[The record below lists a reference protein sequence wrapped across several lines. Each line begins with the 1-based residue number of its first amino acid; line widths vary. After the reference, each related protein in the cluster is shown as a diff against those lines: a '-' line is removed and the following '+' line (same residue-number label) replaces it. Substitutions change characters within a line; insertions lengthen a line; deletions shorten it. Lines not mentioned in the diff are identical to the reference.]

1 MPTSDLVTVTPM
13 LAAGLIDMLPLI
25 CGCLFG
31 VSIGLVIFLLG
42 KRLGISA
49 APVAAVIGDAQRRLR
64 RESLSKD
71 AGIAAFVL
79 PILPAVAKLTKTLP
93 LDAFRSDLRARYASA
108 GWPGGLDDEE
118 LLALSLLIGLALAIP
133 VMLLVLLVNP
143 FAMPAGLIFVLA
155 GPSLVSSHLS
165 SIGTARV
172 KSISRNMPYVLDML
186 VLTMRA
192 GASMPI
198 AIERVG
204 VDFQGTPIG
213 TEFRAILSDLEMGV
227 TLRQGYENLAQR
239 APVPVVRQFVDDVV
253 QSEELGRPIAETLER
268 LADRVRVRRVQEA
281 TETAG
286 KAKVM
291 VLVPGMLVFA
301 ATLLLLFA
309 PFIVRYYYEGLNI
322 G

>member
-1 MPTSDLVTVTPM
+1 MPMSSELVRLMP
-13 LAAGLIDMLPLI
+13 LLCASLLGL
-25 CGCLFG
+25 
-31 VSIGLVIFLLG
+31 SIGIVVYLLA

-64 RESLSKD
+64 REALTEDPGLGSM
-71 AGIAAFVL
+71 IL
-79 PILPAVAKLTKTLP
+79 PILPAVAKLTRTLP
-93 LDAFRSDLRARYASA
+93 LDAFRTDLRLRYAAA

-118 LLALSLLIGLALAIP
+118 VLAASLLLGVAISIP
-133 VMLLVLLVNP
+133 VMAIVAVLNIW
-143 FAMPAGLIFVLA
+143 AMPAGLIFILV
-155 GPSLVSSHLS
+155 GPSLVSSNLS
-165 SIGTARV
+165 SQATTRI

-186 VLTMRA
+186 TLTMRA

-204 VDFQGTPIG
+204 VDFHGTPIG
-213 TEFRAILSDLEMGV
+213 TEFRAILTDLEMGV
-227 TLRQGYENLAQR
+227 TLRQAYENLAQR

-309 PFIVRYYYEGLNI
+309 PFIVRYYYEGMPIN
-322 G
+322 

>member
-1 MPTSDLVTVTPM
+1 MPTSDGLSTLLPLLV
-13 LAAGLIDMLPLI
+13 AGLLGISVGI
-25 CGCLFG
+25 
-31 VSIGLVIFLLG
+31 VVYLLA

-64 RESLSKD
+64 RESFKED
-71 AGIAAFVL
+71 AGIGAVIL
-79 PILPAVAKLTKTLP
+79 PILPALAKFTRTLP
-93 LDAFRSDLRARYASA
+93 LDAFRSDLRLRYASA

-118 LLALSLLIGLALAIP
+118 VLALSLLIGLAISIP
-133 VMLLVLLVNP
+133 VMMIVLLINP
-143 FAMPAGLIFVLA
+143 WALPAGLIFVLV
-155 GPSLVSSHLS
+155 GPSLVSSNLS
-165 SIGTARV
+165 SQATERI

-186 VLTMRA
+186 TLTMRA

-204 VDFQGTPIG
+204 VDFHGTPIG
-213 TEFRAILSDLEMGV
+213 TEFRAILTDLEMGV
-227 TLRQGYENLAQR
+227 TLRQAYENLAQR

>member
-1 MPTSDLVTVTPM
+1 MPTSSELVRLMPFFCAS
-13 LAAGLIDMLPLI
+13 LLGL
-25 CGCLFG
+25 
-31 VSIGLVIFLLG
+31 SIGIVVYLLA

-49 APVAAVIGDAQRRLR
+49 APIATVIGNAQHHLR
-64 RESLSKD
+64 RETLKEDSELSSM
-71 AGIAAFVL
+71 IL
-79 PILPAVAKLTKTLP
+79 PILPTVAKLTRTLP
-93 LDAFRSDLRARYASA
+93 LDAFRTDLRARYAAA

-118 LLALSLLIGLALAIP
+118 VLAASLLLGIAISIP
-133 VMLLVLLVNP
+133 VMAIVAVLNIW
-143 FAMPAGLIFVLA
+143 AMPAGLIFILV
-155 GPSLVSSHLS
+155 GPSLVSSNLS
-165 SIGTARV
+165 SQATDRI

-186 VLTMRA
+186 TLTMRA

-204 VDFQGTPIG
+204 VDFHGTPIG
-213 TEFRAILSDLEMGV
+213 TEFRAILTDLEMGV
-227 TLRQGYENLAQR
+227 TLRQAYENLAQR

-309 PFIVRYYYEGLNI
+309 PFIVRYYYEGMPIN
-322 G
+322 

>member
-1 MPTSDLVTVTPM
+1 MPTSDALLRLLPFLCAGSLGISVGIVVYL
-13 LAAGLIDMLPLI
+13 LA
-25 CGCLFG
+25 
-31 VSIGLVIFLLG
+31 

-64 RESLSKD
+64 RESLKEN
-71 AGIAAFVL
+71 AGIGALIL
-79 PILPAVAKLTKTLP
+79 PILPALAKFTRTLP
-93 LDAFRSDLRARYASA
+93 LDAFRTDLRQRYAAA

-118 LLALSLLIGLALAIP
+118 VLALSLLIGLAISIP
-133 VMLLVLLVNP
+133 VMIIVLLINP
-143 FAMPAGLIFVLA
+143 FATPAGLVFMLV
-155 GPSLVSSHLS
+155 GPSLVSSNLS
-165 SIGTARV
+165 SIATERV
-172 KSISRNMPYVLDML
+172 KSISRNMPYVLDL
-186 VLTMRA
+186 LTLTMRA

-204 VDFQGTPIG
+204 VDFHGTAIG
-213 TEFRAILSDLEMGV
+213 TEFRAILTDLEMGV
-227 TLRQGYENLAQR
+227 TLRQAYENLAQR

>member
-1 MPTSDLVTVTPM
+1 
-13 LAAGLIDMLPLI
+13 
-25 CGCLFG
+25 
-31 VSIGLVIFLLG
+31 
-42 KRLGISA
+42 
-49 APVAAVIGDAQRRLR
+49 
-64 RESLSKD
+64 
-71 AGIAAFVL
+71 
-79 PILPAVAKLTKTLP
+79 
-93 LDAFRSDLRARYASA
+93 
-108 GWPGGLDDEE
+108 
-118 LLALSLLIGLALAIP
+118 
-133 VMLLVLLVNP
+133 
-143 FAMPAGLIFVLA
+143 LIFMLV
-155 GPSLVSSHLS
+155 GQSLVSSNLS
-165 SIGTARV
+165 SIATERV
-172 KSISRNMPYVLDML
+172 KSISRNMPYVLDL
-186 VLTMRA
+186 LTLTMRA

-204 VDFQGTPIG
+204 VDFHGTAIG
-213 TEFRAILSDLEMGV
+213 TEFRAILTDLEMGV
-227 TLRQGYENLAQR
+227 TLRQAYENLAQR